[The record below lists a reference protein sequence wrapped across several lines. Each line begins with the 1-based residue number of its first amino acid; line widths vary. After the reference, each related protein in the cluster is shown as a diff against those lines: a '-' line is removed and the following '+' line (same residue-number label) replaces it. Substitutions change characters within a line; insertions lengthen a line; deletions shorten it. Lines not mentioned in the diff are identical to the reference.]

1 MDIESSKKVFNEQNE
16 AFWSYMSKKQEI
28 DELVRLSER
37 RPPQVPMR
45 DSGQS
50 MDIEKTPEPVSPN
63 QIETCNGVF
72 LRCGKLSHY
81 GPDATFR
88 SIPYAFIIHEV
99 QRCYTLLSH
108 YTLDEINENYSI
120 PIELC
125 IIVCIYAY
133 FFSPN
138 S

>member
-72 LRCGKLSHY
+72 LRCDVGNSLTMIQMLYSDLS
-81 GPDATFR
+81 PTR
-88 SIPYAFIIHEV
+88 S
-99 QRCYTLLSH
+99 
-108 YTLDEINENYSI
+108 
-120 PIELC
+120 
-125 IIVCIYAY
+125 
-133 FFSPN
+133 
-138 S
+138 